1 MRVLSSFSLVRL
13 FVNLWTVDCQA
24 PRSVAISRQEHW
36 SGYLFPSPGDLPDP
50 GIKPESPVSPALQV
64 GSLPLSHWESHKY

>member
-1 MRVLSSFSLVRL
+1 MKLEISNMRKARKFTNMWKLNILLKV
-13 FVNLWTVDCQA
+13 
-24 PRSVAISRQEHW
+24 SRQEHW
-36 SGYLFPSPGDLPDP
+36 SGYLFPSPGNLPDP